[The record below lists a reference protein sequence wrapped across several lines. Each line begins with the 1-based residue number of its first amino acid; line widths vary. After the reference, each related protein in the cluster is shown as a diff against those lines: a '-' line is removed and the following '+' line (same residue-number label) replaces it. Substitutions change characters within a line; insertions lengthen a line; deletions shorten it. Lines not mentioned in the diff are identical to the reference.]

1 YNHFTLLRTVLF
13 ILADGLGIPPDSFWN
28 LHCKPGMCSDD
39 IQTRDLLRQALY
51 RTSQDAGASFAS
63 YSIIRADPPTE
74 EDRAKSNGLWLR
86 AHVDRGSLTFL
97 YSQPIA
103 GLQVFVNGA
112 WKYVRHYPNGILVNL
127 GDAIEFT
134 TGGLLK
140 AALHRGTF

>member
-1 YNHFTLLRTVLF
+1 FNHFTLLRTMLF

-28 LHCKPGMCSDD
+28 LHCNLPGMCSED

-51 RTSQDAGASFAS
+51 H
-63 YSIIRADPPTE
+63 PPTE

-86 AHVDRGSLTFL
+86 AHTDRGSLTFL
-97 YSQPIA
+97 YSQPVA

-127 GDAIEFT
+127 GDAVEFT

-140 AALHRGTF
+140 AALHR